1 MKRFRTFLKEEAD
14 SVETYFAEFANAVS
28 STHRR
33 IDENGHTFFVPID
46 IDENKPKKMIAAAL
60 QGDEPAG
67 WLGLLKFVKENKPDH
82 VNVSYLPIVSKEVF
96 RSGKHEDDANQNPN
110 NNIPEAPSREM
121 SRLLAI
127 IDKWLPL
134 ARDGFVDL
142 HEDPYRAVGYM
153 YVWSDR
159 GDLGDRMVNIVRS
172 KFPLFDAPIH
182 MAKDGRIEVDEQGML
197 GDYLSKLNISPS
209 MTTETPAGGE
219 FPIDERVEVQVEL
232 VKEFLK

>member
-33 IDENGHTFFVPID
+33 IDVNGHTFFVPID

-96 RSGKHEDDANQNPN
+96 RSGKHEEDANQNPN

-134 ARDGFVDL
+134 ARAGCVDL
-142 HEDPYRAVGYM
+142 HEDPYRAVWYM
-153 YVWSDR
+153 
-159 GDLGDRMVNIVRS
+159 
-172 KFPLFDAPIH
+172 
-182 MAKDGRIEVDEQGML
+182 
-197 GDYLSKLNISPS
+197 
-209 MTTETPAGGE
+209 
-219 FPIDERVEVQVEL
+219 
-232 VKEFLK
+232 